1 MINENKVVQR
11 WEIPE
16 MRRIRQIHFIGIGG
30 VGMCGIA
37 EVLLNQGYDI
47 SGSDLKASAVTERL
61 VSLGVQVFF
70 GHEAENVKS
79 ADVVVVSTAID
90 QSNPEIQYATEHR
103 IPIVRRAE
111 MLAEL
116 MRYRHGIAIA
126 GTHGKTTT
134 TSLVASILAEGEK
147 DPTYVIG
154 GKLTSAGTN
163 AKLGGS
169 RYLVAEA
176 DESDASFLHLQPMVS
191 IVTNIE
197 ADHMDTYGGDFNQ
210 LKKTFIEFLHN
221 LPFYGLAVL
230 CIEDE
235 TIKDILQEVNRPVLT
250 YGFDESAD
258 YYAEE
263 ISQQGIYTSFTAK
276 RPGDHAD
283 LKIKLRMPG
292 HHNVLN
298 ALAAIA
304 VATDEKISDK
314 AIIGA
319 LEKFQGVGRRFQVC
333 GDFPHQGGSV
343 MLVDDYGHHPTE
355 VDVTIKAIRKG
366 WPDNRLVMMFQPHR
380 YSRTRDLYDDFVR
393 VLSDVDALLLLDVY
407 SAGEDEIPGAD
418 GRSLCRSIR
427 GRGRVDPI
435 FIERGFDVNPVLKD
449 ILRPG
454 DILIT
459 QGAGSVGVLSLQ
471 LVKDLPGILE
481 SADDSE

>member
-333 GDFPHQGGSV
+333 GDFPHKDGSV

-449 ILRPG
+449 ILKPG